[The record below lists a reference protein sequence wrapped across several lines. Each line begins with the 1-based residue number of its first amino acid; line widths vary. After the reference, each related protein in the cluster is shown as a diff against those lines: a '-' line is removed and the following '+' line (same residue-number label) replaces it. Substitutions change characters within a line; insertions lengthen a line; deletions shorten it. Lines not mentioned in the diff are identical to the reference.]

1 MGLFS
6 TMFVLAIVGAVVVRA
21 GRWFEQR
28 IEREHRADDSANVLR
43 NDDFEHLIPRG

>member
-28 IEREHRADDSANVLR
+28 IERDRSSRDASGVLQ
-43 NDDFEHLIPRG
+43 NDDAEHLIPRG